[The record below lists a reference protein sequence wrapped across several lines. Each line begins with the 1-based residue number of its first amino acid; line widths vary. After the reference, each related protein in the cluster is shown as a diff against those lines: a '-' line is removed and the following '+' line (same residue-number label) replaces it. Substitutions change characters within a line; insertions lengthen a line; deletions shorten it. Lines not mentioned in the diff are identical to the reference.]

1 MSVHLS
7 LHERFSN
14 AEVFYNA
21 RKDWI
26 SQHFSEPKLSSVST
40 QGNVSG
46 TDMKLY
52 GLYKQSKEGNCHMPM
67 PPRYDLIDIC
77 YDMIYCDDAKV
88 S

>member
-1 MSVHLS
+1 MTGHLS

-14 AEVFYNA
+14 AEIFYNA

-26 SQHFSEPKLSSVST
+26 SQHFSEPKHHSVST
-40 QGNVSG
+40 QGNVSST

-67 PPRYDLIDIC
+67 PPRYDVI
-77 YDMIYCDDAKV
+77 
-88 S
+88 